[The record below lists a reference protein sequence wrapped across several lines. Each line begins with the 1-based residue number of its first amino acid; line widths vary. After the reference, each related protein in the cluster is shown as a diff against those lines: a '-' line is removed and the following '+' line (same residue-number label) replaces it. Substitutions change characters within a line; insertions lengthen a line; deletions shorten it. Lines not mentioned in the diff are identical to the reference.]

1 MIDNLNLRLDLPI
14 VNGYNKLTGH
24 LVNSMKGNTD
34 VVKGECQM
42 SLEILEAK
50 EAIREVIDG
59 FANLECDVPAQMA
72 YFTED
77 VHVMVYMGGKLT
89 MDIHGRDT
97 LEKQFSAFTGGIKAS
112 HHQNGQQV
120 ITVEGNKATDV
131 HYCRAALVMEEN
143 GRDMVSDNYIR
154 YTDKLVKQEG
164 KWLIKEREQHFV
176 ITKKGEL

>member
-1 MIDNLNLRLDLPI
+1 
-14 VNGYNKLTGH
+14 
-24 LVNSMKGNTD
+24 MKGEY
-34 VVKGECQM
+34 KM

-50 EAIREVIDG
+50 EVIREVIDG
-59 FANLECDVPAQMA
+59 FANLECNVPAQMV

-77 VHVMVYMGGKLT
+77 VHVMVYMGDKLT

-120 ITVEGNKATDV
+120 ITVDGDTAVDV

-143 GRDMVSDNYIR
+143 GHTVVSDNYIR
-154 YTDKLVKQEG
+154 YTDKLVKQDG
-164 KWLIKEREQHFV
+164 RWLIKEREQHFV
-176 ITKKGEL
+176 ITKKQDL

>member
-1 MIDNLNLRLDLPI
+1 M
-14 VNGYNKLTGH
+14 KST
-24 LVNSMKGNTD
+24 KGNADTL
-34 VVKGECQM
+34 KGECQM

-59 FANLECDVPAQMA
+59 FANLECNVPAQMV

-77 VHVMVYMGGKLT
+77 VHVMVYMGDKLT
-89 MDIHGRDT
+89 MNIHGRDT

-120 ITVEGNKATDV
+120 ITVDGDTAVDV

-143 GRDMVSDNYIR
+143 GHDVVSDNYIR

-176 ITKKGEL
+176 ITKKQDL